1 MRIVKASAIALALS
15 LALGVGAASAG
26 DMSKKHMWMH
36 SGTHPIA
43 AFLAALFHCSHVDA
57 VKVSY

>member
-1 MRIVKASAIALALS
+1 MRIVKASAVALALS
-15 LALGVGAASAG
+15 LALGVGAASAS

-43 AFLAALFHCSHVDA
+43 AFLAALFHCGDKGT